1 MKIGV
6 FVCHCGTNIA
16 GTVDVE
22 RVAQVASNLPKV
34 KFSTTYKYMCSA
46 PGQALIKEA
55 IKEKG
60 LDRIVVCACS
70 PSLHEKTFRKCLE
83 DIGINPYL
91 AEIANIRE
99 HCSWVH
105 QDREKATQKAIEII
119 KLAVAKVS
127 RNRPLEKTYIP
138 IEKKVLVI
146 GGGISGIQS
155 AIDIAFAKFPAVI
168 VEREP
173 SIGGR
178 MARFDKTFPTL
189 DCAACILTPKMVTVS
204 QNEYVTIHTYSEV
217 EEVTGHVGDFTVKI
231 RKKARFVD
239 LKKCT
244 GCGSCYSKCPVK
256 VSSEFDMGLGTRK
269 AIYVPFP
276 QAVPNVP
283 VIDRE
288 HCLWFTPLET
298 KGKQQKDKMSLTGFT
313 QKKCGLCQKICPFE
327 AINYDSQDEI
337 IEEKF
342 GAIIVATGFTQ
353 FDHSVYGEYGYG
365 RYKDVIT
372 GLHFERMVNSSGPTG
387 GKIIRPS
394 DSKEAKDVVFI
405 QCVGSRDEQK
415 GVPYCSRLCCMYIAK
430 HALLLREHN
439 KDAQGYVFY
448 IDIRAA
454 GKNYEEFV
462 KKVQDEYGAVYLRG
476 RVSRIF
482 EKDGKLIVRGAD
494 TLSGAQIEIKA
505 DLVVLATGLVAQND
519 ASKLAQMLHIPYD
532 QNNLFTE
539 AHPKLAPVETITSGI
554 FLTGAC
560 QSPKDIPDTV
570 ATASAASVKALG
582 LLIQD
587 KLEREP
593 LIAKVNNEL
602 CSGCQACI
610 DACPFHAIEAKEIE
624 DRMLK
629 RKRIVAEVIEGV
641 CTGCGN
647 CTAVCR
653 MSAIDLEG
661 FTNMQI
667 MEEIEAL

>member
-16 GTVDVE
+16 STVDVE
-22 RVAQVASNLPKV
+22 EVAKSALNLAKV
-34 KFSTTYKYMCSA
+34 KFSTTYKYMCSS

-60 LDRIVVCACS
+60 LDRIVVCSCS
-70 PSLHEKTFRKCLE
+70 PSLHEKTFRECLKE
-83 DIGINPYL
+83 SGINPYL
-91 AEIANIRE
+91 LEIANIRE

-105 QDREKATQKAIEII
+105 RDKETATQKAIEIMR
-119 KLAVAKVS
+119 LAVTKVTH
-127 RNRPLEKTYIP
+127 NRPLEKTYMP
-138 IEKKVLVI
+138 IEKRVLVI

-155 AIDIAFAKFPAVI
+155 AIDISFAKFPVVI
-168 VEREP
+168 VEREA

-189 DCAACILTPKMVTVS
+189 DCAACILTPKMVTVA
-204 QNEYVTIHTYSEV
+204 QNKYVTLHTYSEV
-217 EEVTGHVGDFTVKI
+217 EEVTGHVGDFKVKI

-239 LKKCT
+239 TSKCT
-244 GCGSCYSKCPVK
+244 GCGACWNKCPVR
-256 VSSEFDMGLGTRK
+256 VPSEFDLGLCKRT
-269 AIYVPFP
+269 AIYTPFP
-276 QAVPNVP
+276 QAVPNIP

-288 HCLWFTPLET
+288 NCLYL
-298 KGKQQKDKMSLTGFT
+298 KS
-313 QKKCGLCQKICPFE
+313 KKCGLCQKVCPFG
-327 AINYDSQDEI
+327 AINYELQDEI

-365 RYKDVIT
+365 KYKDVIT
-372 GLHFERMVNSSGPTG
+372 GLHFERMANSSGPTG

-394 DSKEAKDVVFI
+394 DGKLAQDVVFI

-415 GVPYCSRLCCMYIAK
+415 GVSYCSRLCCMYTAK
-430 HALLLREHN
+430 HALLLKEHN
-439 KDAQGYVFY
+439 PDSQAYVFY

-462 KKVQDEYGAVYLRG
+462 KKVQNEYGAVYLRG

-482 EKDGKLIVRGAD
+482 EKGGKLIVRGAD

-505 DLVVLATGLVAQND
+505 DLVVLAVGLIAQND
-519 ASKLAQMLHIPYD
+519 AAKLAQMLHIPYD

-539 AHPKLAPVETITSGI
+539 AHPKLAPVETITSGV

-582 LLIQD
+582 LLVQD
-587 KLEREP
+587 QLEKEP
-593 LIAKVNNEL
+593 LVARVDKNL
-602 CSGCQACI
+602 CSGCQSCMKACS
-610 DACPFHAIEAKEIE
+610 FNAIEIKEVE

-629 RKRIVAEVIEGV
+629 RKRNVAEVIEGV
-641 CTGCGN
+641 CSGCGN

-661 FTNMQI
+661 FSNRQI

>member
-6 FVCHCGTNIA
+6 FICHCGTNIA
-16 GTVDVE
+16 ATVDVE
-22 RVAQVASNLPKV
+22 KAAHEAANLPKV
-34 KFSTTYKYMCSA
+34 FFATHYKYMCSD
-46 PGQALIKEA
+46 PGQNLVKEA
-55 IKEKG
+55 IAKHG
-60 LDRIVVCACS
+60 LDRVVIASCS
-70 PSLHEKTFRKCLE
+70 PSLHEKTFRICAE
-83 DIGINPYL
+83 SAGINAYL
-91 AEIANIRE
+91 VEMANIRE

-105 QDREKATQKAIEII
+105 ADREKATAKAIELVR
-119 KLAVAKVS
+119 LAVAKVS
-127 RNRPLEKTYIP
+127 CNRPLQKTYIP
-138 IEKKVLVI
+138 VEKRVLVI
-146 GGGISGIQS
+146 GGGISGIQAS
-155 AIDIAFAKFPAVI
+155 IDISFAKYPVVL

-189 DCAACILTPKMVTVS
+189 DCAACILTPKMVTVA
-204 QNEYVTIHTYSEV
+204 QNKYVTIHSYSEI
-217 EEVTGHVGDFTVKI
+217 EEVAGHVGDFTVKI
-231 RKKARFVD
+231 RKKSRSVD
-239 LKKCT
+239 LRKCT
-244 GCGSCYSKCPVK
+244 GCGACFAQCPVK
-256 VSSEFDMGLGTRK
+256 VSSEFDLGLGTRK

-283 VIDRE
+283 VIDRQN
-288 HCLWFTPLET
+288 CLYF
-298 KGKQQKDKMSLTGFT
+298 KS
-313 QKKCGLCQKICPFE
+313 KKCGLCKKVCLAG
-327 AINYDSQDEI
+327 AIDYEMQDEI

-353 FDHSVYGEYGYG
+353 FDHAVYGEYGYG
-365 RYKDVIT
+365 KFKGVIT
-372 GLHFERMVNSSGPTG
+372 GLHFERMANSSGPTG
-387 GKIIRPS
+387 GKIVRPS
-394 DSKEAKDVVFI
+394 DGKDAKDVVFI

-415 GVPYCSRLCCMYIAK
+415 GMAYCSRLCCMYTAK
-430 HALLLREHN
+430 HALLLKEHN
-439 KDAQGYVFY
+439 RDAQAYVFY

-482 EKDGKLIVRGAD
+482 EKGGKLIVRGAD
-494 TLSGAQIEIKA
+494 TLSGSQIEIKA
-505 DLVVLATGLVAQND
+505 DLVVLATGLVAQPE
-519 ASKLAQMLHIPYD
+519 AVKLAQILHIPYD
-532 QNNLFTE
+532 KNNLYTE

-582 LLIQD
+582 LMVQD

-593 LIAKVNNEL
+593 LIAKVDNDL

-610 DACPFHAIEAKEIE
+610 AACPFSAIEVKEIE
-624 DRMLK
+624 DRAQK
-629 RKRIVAEVIEGV
+629 RKRIVAEVIAGV

-661 FTNMQI
+661 FSNRQI
-667 MEEIEAL
+667 MEEIESLGV

>member
-1 MKIGV
+1 MRIGV
-6 FVCHCGTNIA
+6 FICHCGTNIA
-16 GTVDVE
+16 ATVDVE
-22 RVAQVASNLPKV
+22 KVAQEISKFPKV
-34 KFSTTYKYMCSA
+34 KFSTTNKYMCSN
-46 PGQALIKEA
+46 PGQNLVKEA
-55 IKEKG
+55 IKEHK
-60 LDRIVVCACS
+60 LDRIVIAACS
-70 PSLHEKTFRKCLE
+70 PSLHEKTFRKCVE
-83 DIGINPYL
+83 DAGINPYL
-91 AEIANIRE
+91 VEIANIRE

-105 QDREKATQKAIEII
+105 QDKEEATGKAIELTR
-119 KLAVAKVS
+119 LAVAKVS

-138 IEKKVLVI
+138 IEKKVLII
-146 GGGISGIQS
+146 GGGVAGIQS
-155 AIDIAFAKFPAVI
+155 AIDIAFANYQAVI

-178 MARFDKTFPTL
+178 MAQFDKTFPTL

-204 QNEYVTIHTYSEV
+204 QSEQVTIHTYSEV
-217 EEVTGHVGDFTVKI
+217 EEVSGYVGNFDVKI
-231 RKKARFVD
+231 RKKARYVD
-239 LKKCT
+239 LNKCT
-244 GCGSCYSKCPVK
+244 GCGICYEKCPVK
-256 VSSEFDMGLGTRK
+256 VPSEFDMGLGARG
-269 AIYVPFP
+269 AIHIPFP

-288 HCLWFTPLET
+288 NCLWFSAKGGSASGGT
-298 KGKQQKDKMSLTGFT
+298 KQ
-313 QKKCGLCQKICPFE
+313 KCGVCKKVCPFE
-327 AINYDSQDEI
+327 AIDYDMQDEI

-365 RYKDVIT
+365 KYKDMIT

-387 GKIIRPS
+387 GRIIRPS
-394 DSKEAKDVVFI
+394 DGKEARDVVFI

-415 GVPYCSRLCCMYIAK
+415 GVPYCSRLCCMYTAK
-430 HALLLREHN
+430 QALLLREHN
-439 KDAQGYVFY
+439 KDAQAYVFY
-448 IDIRAA
+448 IDIRAG

-482 EKDGKLIVRGAD
+482 EKSGKLIVRGAD

-505 DLVVLATGLVAQND
+505 DLVVLATGLIAQPD
-519 ASKLAQMLHIPYD
+519 APKLAQMLHIPYD

-539 AHPKLAPVETITSGI
+539 AHPKLAPVETITSGV

-560 QSPKDIPDTV
+560 QAPKDIPDTV

-582 LLIQD
+582 LMVQD
-587 KLEREP
+587 KLVGEP
-593 LIAKVNNEL
+593 LIAKVDESL
-602 CSGCQACI
+602 CSGCLACL
-610 DACPFHAIEAKEIE
+610 DACPFSAIEEEEIE
-624 DRMLK
+624 DRFLK
-629 RKRIVAEVIEGV
+629 RKRIIAHVLEGV

-661 FTNMQI
+661 FSNRQI
-667 MEEIEAL
+667 MEELEVV

>member
-1 MKIGV
+1 MRIGV

-16 GTVDVE
+16 ATVDVE
-22 RVAQVASNLPKV
+22 EVAKVAATLPKV
-34 KFSTTYKYMCSA
+34 KFSTTYKYMCSD
-46 PGQALIKEA
+46 PGQTLIRQTIKENR
-55 IKEKG
+55 
-60 LDRIVVCACS
+60 LDRVVIAACS
-70 PSLHEKTFRKCLE
+70 PSLHEKTFRKCAE
-83 DIGINPYL
+83 AAGINPYL
-91 AEIANIRE
+91 IEMANIRE

-105 QDREKATQKAIEII
+105 QDKKEATAKAIALV

-127 RNRPLEKTYIP
+127 RNRPLEKTFIP
-138 IEKKVLVI
+138 IEKRVLVI
-146 GGGISGIQS
+146 GGGISGIQA
-155 AIDIAFAKFPAVI
+155 AIDIAFAKYPVVI

-173 SIGGR
+173 SLGGR

-204 QNEYVTIHTYSEV
+204 QSEFVTIHTYSEI
-217 EEVTGHVGDFTVKI
+217 EGVTGHVGNFNVKI
-231 RKKARFVD
+231 RKKARSVD
-239 LKKCT
+239 MHKCT
-244 GCGSCYSKCPVK
+244 GCGLCWGKCPVK
-256 VSSEFDMGLGTRK
+256 APSEFDLGLGERT

-288 HCLWFTPLET
+288 NCLWFT
-298 KGKQQKDKMSLTGFT
+298 KQR
-313 QKKCGLCQKICPFE
+313 CGLCQKVCPFG
-327 AINYDSQDEI
+327 AINYEMQDEI

-387 GKIIRPS
+387 GRIIRPS
-394 DSKEAKDVVFI
+394 DGKEAKDVVFI

-415 GVPYCSRLCCMYIAK
+415 GLPYCSRLCCMYTAK
-430 HALLLREHN
+430 HALLLKEHN
-439 KDAQGYVFY
+439 KDAQAYVFY

-482 EKDGKLIVRGAD
+482 EKGGKLIVRGAD

-505 DLVVLATGLVAQND
+505 DLVVLATGLIAQPD
-519 ASKLAQMLHIPYD
+519 AAKLAQMLHIPYD

-560 QSPKDIPDTV
+560 QFPKDIPDTV

-582 LLIQD
+582 LLVQD

-593 LIAKVNNEL
+593 LVAKVNETL
-602 CSGCQACI
+602 CSGCRACI
-610 DACPFHAIEAKEIE
+610 EACAFMAIEEREIE
-624 DRMLK
+624 DRILK
-629 RKRIVAEVIEGV
+629 RKRIVARVIEEV

-661 FTNMQI
+661 FSNRQI
-667 MEEIEAL
+667 MEEINVL

>member
-1 MKIGV
+1 MRIGV
-6 FVCHCGTNIA
+6 FVCHCGTNISA
-16 GTVDVE
+16 TVDVE
-22 RVAQVASNLPKV
+22 KVAQELSRLPKV
-34 KFSTTYKYMCSA
+34 KFSATYKYMCSD
-46 PGQALIKEA
+46 PGQNLVRQSIKDH
-55 IKEKG
+55 K
-60 LDRIVVCACS
+60 LDRIVIASCS
-70 PSLHEKTFRKCLE
+70 PRLHEKTFKKCVE
-83 DIGINPYL
+83 DAGINPYL
-91 AEIANIRE
+91 VEMANIRE

-105 QDREKATQKAIEII
+105 QNKEEATQKALEITR
-119 KLAVAKVS
+119 LSVAKVS
-127 RNRPLEKTYIP
+127 RDKPLQKTYVP

-155 AIDIAFAKFPAVI
+155 AIDISFARYPVTI
-168 VEREP
+168 VEKE
-173 SIGGR
+173 STIGGR

-204 QNEYVTIHTYSEV
+204 QNEYVTIHTCSEV
-217 EEVTGHVGDFTVKI
+217 EEVSGHIGNFKVKI
-231 RKKARFVD
+231 RKKARSVD
-239 LKKCT
+239 LHKCT
-244 GCGSCYSKCPVK
+244 GCGACWNKCPVK
-256 VSSEFDMGLGTRK
+256 VPSEFDMEMGNRK

-288 HCLWFTPLET
+288 HCLWFT
-298 KGKQQKDKMSLTGFT
+298 
-313 QKKCGLCQKICPFE
+313 QKKCGLCKKICPFG
-327 AINYDSQDEI
+327 AIDYDMQDEV

-365 RYKDVIT
+365 KFKDVIT
-372 GLHFERMVNSSGPTG
+372 GLHFERMANSSGPTG
-387 GKIIRPS
+387 GKIVRLS
-394 DSKEAKDVVFI
+394 DGKEAQDVVFI

-415 GVPYCSRLCCMYIAK
+415 GVPYCSRLCCMYTAK
-430 HALLLREHN
+430 HALLLKEHN
-439 KDAQGYVFY
+439 KESQAYIFY

-462 KKVQDEYGAVYLRG
+462 KKVQTDYGAVYLRG
-476 RVSRIF
+476 RVARIF
-482 EKDGKLIVRGAD
+482 EKGGKLIVRGAD
-494 TLSGAQIEIKA
+494 TLSGGQVEIKA
-505 DLVVLATGLVAQND
+505 DLVVLATGLIAQTD
-519 ASKLAQMLHIPYD
+519 AVKLAQMLHIPYD

-582 LLIQD
+582 LMVQD

-593 LIAKVNNEL
+593 LVAKVNPDE
-602 CSGCQACI
+602 CSGCRACI
-610 DACPFHAIEAKEIE
+610 QACPFSAIEENEIE
-624 DRMLK
+624 DRKIK
-629 RKRIVAEVIEGV
+629 RKRVVAKVLEGV

-661 FTNMQI
+661 FTNIQI

>member
-1 MKIGV
+1 MRIGV
-6 FVCHCGTNIA
+6 FVCHCGTNISA
-16 GTVDVE
+16 TVDVE
-22 RVAQVASNLPKV
+22 KVAAIASCLPMV
-34 KFSTTYKYMCSA
+34 KFATTYKYMCSF
-46 PGQALIKEA
+46 PGQEIIKA
-55 IKEKG
+55 SIKEKS

-70 PSLHEKTFRKCLE
+70 PNMHEKTFRKCLE

-91 AEIANIRE
+91 IEMANIRE

-105 QDREKATQKAIEII
+105 KDKEEATEKAIGIV

-127 RNRPLEKTYIP
+127 RDKPLEKTYVP
-138 IEKKVLVI
+138 IEKKVLII
-146 GGGISGIQS
+146 GGGIAGIQS
-155 AIDIAFAKFPAVI
+155 AIDIAFAKFPVVI

-173 SIGGR
+173 SIGGM

-189 DCAACILTPKMVTVS
+189 DCAACILTPKMVEAS
-204 QNEYVTIHTYSEV
+204 QNKYITINTCSEIENV
-217 EEVTGHVGDFTVKI
+217 SGHVGNFTVRI

-244 GCGSCYSKCPVK
+244 GCGACWNKCPVK
-256 VSSEFDMGLGTRK
+256 VPSEFDLGLCQRT
-269 AIYVPFP
+269 AIYTPFP

-288 HCLWFTPLET
+288 NCLYF
-298 KGKQQKDKMSLTGFT
+298 KS
-313 QKKCGLCQKICPFE
+313 KKCGLCQKVCPFG
-327 AINYDSQDEI
+327 AVNYEMQDEI

-353 FDHSVYGEYGYG
+353 FDHSVYGEYGHG
-365 RYKDVIT
+365 KYKDVIT
-372 GLHFERMVNSSGPTG
+372 GLHFERMANSSGPTG

-394 DSKEAKDVVFI
+394 DGKVAQDVVFI

-415 GVPYCSRLCCMYIAK
+415 GVSYCSRVCCMHTAK
-430 HALLLREHN
+430 HALLLKEHN
-439 KDAQGYVFY
+439 KDAQAYVFY

-462 KKVQDEYGAVYLRG
+462 KRVQDEYGAAYLRG
-476 RVSRIF
+476 RVSRVF
-482 EKDGKLIVRGAD
+482 EKGGKLIVRGAD
-494 TLSGAQIEIKA
+494 TLSGAQIEINA
-505 DLVVLATGLVAQND
+505 DLVVLAAGLIARPD
-519 ASKLAQMLHIPYD
+519 AAKLAQMLHIPYD
-532 QNNLFTE
+532 KNNMFTE
-539 AHPKLAPVETITSGI
+539 AHPKLAPVETITRGI

-570 ATASAASVKALG
+570 ATASAASAKALG

-593 LIAKVNNEL
+593 LIARVDKNL
-602 CSGCQACI
+602 CSGCKACFEV
-610 DACPFHAIEAKEIE
+610 CQFNAIEMKEIE
-624 DRMLK
+624 DKAFK
-629 RKRIVAEVIEGV
+629 RKRVVAEVIGGV

-647 CTAVCR
+647 CTAACR

-661 FTNMQI
+661 FSNRQI
-667 MEEIEAL
+667 MEEIEVL

>member
-1 MKIGV
+1 IS
-6 FVCHCGTNIA
+6 A
-16 GTVDVE
+16 TVDVE
-22 RVAQVASNLPKV
+22 KVVQEISRYPKV
-34 KFSTTYKYMCSA
+34 AYAAEYKYMCSD
-46 PGQALIKEA
+46 PGQNLIKQAVNEH
-55 IKEKG
+55 K
-60 LDRIVVCACS
+60 LDRIVVASCS
-70 PSLHEKTFRKCLE
+70 PSLHEKTFRKCAE
-83 DIGINPYL
+83 DSGVNPYL
-91 AEIANIRE
+91 LEMANIRE

-105 QDREKATQKAIEII
+105 RSREEATKKAIGLAR
-119 KLAVAKVS
+119 LAVAKVS
-127 RNRPLEKTYIP
+127 RNRPLEKTYVP
-138 IEKKVLVI
+138 IEKKVLII
-146 GGGISGIQS
+146 GGGISGIQA
-155 AIDIAFAKFPAVI
+155 AIDIAFARYPVVI

-173 SIGGR
+173 TIGGR
-178 MARFDKTFPTL
+178 MACFDKTFPTL
-189 DCAACILTPKMVTVS
+189 DCAACILTPKMVTVAQS
-204 QNEYVTIHTYSEV
+204 KYVTLHTCSEI
-217 EEVTGHVGDFTVKI
+217 EEVSGHVGNFTVKI
-231 RKKARFVD
+231 RKKARSVD
-239 LKKCT
+239 LNKCT
-244 GCGSCYSKCPVK
+244 GCGACFDKCPVK
-256 VSSEFDMGLGTRK
+256 VPSEFDSGLGLRK
-269 AIYVPFP
+269 AIYVPFA

-283 VIDRE
+283 VIDRQN
-288 HCLWFTPLET
+288 CLYF
-298 KGKQQKDKMSLTGFT
+298 KS
-313 QKKCGLCQKICPFE
+313 KKCGLCLKACLAG
-327 AINYDSQDEI
+327 AIDYQMQDEI

-365 RYKDVIT
+365 KFKDVIT

-387 GKIIRPS
+387 GKVIRPS
-394 DSKEAKDVVFI
+394 DGKEARDVVFI

-415 GVPYCSRLCCMYIAK
+415 GVSYCSRLCCMYTAK

-439 KDAQGYVFY
+439 PDAQAYVFY

-462 KKVQDEYGAVYLRG
+462 KKVQDEYSAVYLRG

-482 EKDGKLIVRGAD
+482 EKGGKVIVRGAD

-505 DLVVLATGLVAQND
+505 DLVVLATGLVAQPD
-519 ASKLAQMLHIPYD
+519 AARLAQMLHIPYD
-532 QNNLFTE
+532 KNNLFTE
-539 AHPKLAPVETITSGI
+539 AHPKLAPVETITSGV

-582 LLIQD
+582 LMVQD

-593 LIAKVNNEL
+593 LIAKVDRAL

-610 DACPFHAIEAKEIE
+610 AACPFNAIEKKEIE
-624 DRMLK
+624 EKALK
-629 RKRIVAEVIEGV
+629 RNRVVAEVIPGV

-661 FTNMQI
+661 FSNRQI

>member
-16 GTVDVE
+16 QTVDVE
-22 RVAQVASNLPKV
+22 RVAKAAALLPKV
-34 KFSTTYKYMCSA
+34 TFATTYKFMCSS
-46 PGQALIKEA
+46 PGQLLIQDA

-60 LDRIVVCACS
+60 LDRVVVCACS

-83 DIGINPYL
+83 DAGVNPYL
-91 AEIANIRE
+91 VEIANIRE

-105 QDREKATQKAIEII
+105 KDVEQATAKAIE
-119 KLAVAKVS
+119 LVRFAVAKVA
-127 RNRPLEKTYIP
+127 RNKPLEKTYVP
-138 IEKKVLVI
+138 IEKKVLII
-146 GGGISGIQS
+146 GGGISGIQA
-155 AIDIAFAKFPAVI
+155 AIDIAFAKFPVVI
-168 VEREP
+168 VEKEP
-173 SIGGR
+173 SIGGK
-178 MARFDKTFPTL
+178 MALFDKTFPTL
-189 DCAACILTPKMVTVS
+189 DCAACILTPKMVTVAQS
-204 QNEYVTIHTYSEV
+204 KYVTIHTSSEV
-217 EEVTGHVGDFTVKI
+217 ESVTGHVGDFQVRI
-231 RKKARFVD
+231 RKKARSVN

-244 GCGSCYSKCPVK
+244 GCGACYLKCPVK
-256 VSSEFDMGLGTRK
+256 VPSEFDMKLGTRK
-269 AIYVPFP
+269 AIYVPFA

-288 HCLWFTPLET
+288 HCLWF
-298 KGKQQKDKMSLTGFT
+298 SA
-313 QKKCGLCQKICPFE
+313 KKCGVCQKVCPFG
-327 AINYDSQDEI
+327 AIDYEMQDEI

-365 RYKDVIT
+365 KFKDVIT
-372 GLHFERMVNSSGPTG
+372 GLHFERMLNSSGPTG
-387 GKIIRPS
+387 GKVVRPS
-394 DSKEAKDVVFI
+394 DGKEAHDVVFI
-405 QCVGSRDEQK
+405 SCVGSRDEQK
-415 GVPYCSRLCCMYIAK
+415 GMPYCSRLCCMYTAK
-430 HALLLREHN
+430 QALLLKEHDKN
-439 KDAQGYVFY
+439 SQAYVFY

-462 KKVQDEYGAVYLRG
+462 RKVQDEYGAVYLRG

-482 EKDGKLIVRGAD
+482 EKGGKLIVRGAD

-505 DLVVLATGLVAQND
+505 DLVVLATGLIAQQD
-519 ASKLAQMLHIPYD
+519 AAKLAQMLHIPYD
-532 QNNLFTE
+532 KHNLYTE

-560 QSPKDIPDTV
+560 QSPKDIPDAV

-582 LLIQD
+582 LMVQD

-593 LIAKVNNEL
+593 LVAKVVRDL
-602 CSGCQACI
+602 CSGCRACVV
-610 DACPFHAIEAKEIE
+610 ACPFSAIEMKEIE
-624 DRMLK
+624 DRATK
-629 RKRIVAEVIEGV
+629 RKRMVAEVIQGV

-661 FTNMQI
+661 FTNLQI
-667 MEEIEAL
+667 IEEINAL

>member
-1 MKIGV
+1 M
-6 FVCHCGTNIA
+6 CHCGTNIA

-22 RVAQVASNLPKV
+22 RVAQVTSTFAKV
-34 KFSTTYKYMCSA
+34 KYSASYKYMCSD
-46 PGQALIKEA
+46 PGQNLVKNA
-55 IKEKG
+55 IKKHK
-60 LDRIVVCACS
+60 LDRIVIASCS
-70 PSLHEKTFRKCLE
+70 PSLHEKTFRKCVE
-83 DIGINPYL
+83 TAGINPYL
-91 AEIANIRE
+91 MEMANIRE

-105 QDREKATQKAIEII
+105 KDREKATQKAIELVR
-119 KLAVAKVS
+119 LASAKVL

-138 IEKKVLVI
+138 IEKRVLII

-155 AIDIAFAKFPAVI
+155 AIDIAFANYPAVI

-204 QNEYVTIHTYSEV
+204 QSENVTLHTYSEI
-217 EEVTGHVGDFTVKI
+217 EEVSGFVGNFTVKI
-231 RKKARFVD
+231 RKKARSVD
-239 LKKCT
+239 AGKCN
-244 GCGSCYSKCPVK
+244 GCGTCYNKCPVK
-256 VSSEFDMGLGTRK
+256 VSSEFDMGLGKRK

-288 HCLWFTPLET
+288 NCLYFKT
-298 KGKQQKDKMSLTGFT
+298 
-313 QKKCGLCQKICPFE
+313 KKCGICKKVCTVG
-327 AINYDSQDEI
+327 AIDYDMKDEV

-342 GAIIVATGFTQ
+342 GAIIVATGFNQ

-365 RYKDVIT
+365 KYKDMIT

-394 DSKEAKDVVFI
+394 DGKEVRDVVFI

-415 GVPYCSRLCCMYIAK
+415 GLPYCSRLCCMYTAK

-439 KDAQGYVFY
+439 KDSQAYVFY

-462 KKVQDEYGAVYLRG
+462 KKVQDEYGAIYLRG

-494 TLSGAQIEIKA
+494 TLSGAQVEIKA
-505 DLVVLATGLVAQND
+505 DLVVLATGLVAQKD
-519 ASKLAQMLHIPYD
+519 APSLAQMLHIPYD

-582 LLIQD
+582 LMVQD
-587 KLEREP
+587 KLAREP
-593 LIAKVNNEL
+593 LIAKVNQDL
-602 CSGCQACI
+602 CSGCLACLK
-610 DACPFHAIEAKEIE
+610 ACPFNAIEEDEIE
-624 DRMLK
+624 DHKFR
-629 RKRIVAEVIEGV
+629 RKRTVAKAREAV

-647 CTAVCR
+647 CAAVCR
-653 MSAIDLEG
+653 MAAIDLEG
-661 FTNMQI
+661 FSNAQI
-667 MEEIEAL
+667 MEEVEAL

>member
-6 FVCHCGTNIA
+6 FICHCGTNISA
-16 GTVDVE
+16 TVDVE
-22 RVAQVASNLPKV
+22 KVAQVTSKLAKV
-34 KFSTTYKYMCSA
+34 HFSTTYLYMCSN
-46 PGQALIKEA
+46 PGQELIKKA

-60 LDRIVVCACS
+60 LDRIVVCSCS
-70 PSLHEKTFRKCLE
+70 PSLHEKTFRKCAE
-83 DIGINPYL
+83 EAGINPYL
-91 AEIANIRE
+91 VEIANIRE

-105 QDREKATQKAIEII
+105 RDKKEATLKAIDIVR
-119 KLAVAKVS
+119 LAVAKVS
-127 RNRPLEKTYIP
+127 RDKPLVKTYVP
-138 IEKKVLVI
+138 IEKRVLII

-155 AIDIAFAKFPAVI
+155 AIDIAFAKYPVTI
-168 VEREP
+168 VERES

-204 QNEYVTIHTYSEV
+204 QSQYVTIYTCSEI
-217 EEVTGHVGDFTVKI
+217 EEVSGHVGDFKVKI
-231 RKKARFVD
+231 RKRARSVD
-239 LKKCT
+239 INKCT
-244 GCGSCYSKCPVK
+244 GCGACYAKCPVK
-256 VSSEFDMGLGTRK
+256 VSAKFDMNLGLRK

-283 VIDRE
+283 VIDRQN
-288 HCLWFTPLET
+288 CLWFSAKNASGGT
-298 KGKQQKDKMSLTGFT
+298 KKA
-313 QKKCGLCQKICPFE
+313 CGLCKKICNFG
-327 AINYDSQDEI
+327 AIDYDMQDEI

-365 RYKDVIT
+365 KYKDVVT
-372 GLHFERMVNSSGPTG
+372 GLHFERMASSSGPTG

-394 DSKEAKDVVFI
+394 DGKEARDVVFI

-415 GVPYCSRLCCMYIAK
+415 GVPYCSRICCMYTAK
-430 HALLLREHN
+430 HALLLKEHN
-439 KDAQGYVFY
+439 KDAQAYVFY

-462 KKVQDEYGAVYLRG
+462 KKVQDEYGAIYLRG

-482 EKDGKLIVRGAD
+482 EKGGKIIVRGAD

-505 DLVVLATGLVAQND
+505 DLVVLATGLIARPETV
-519 ASKLAQMLHIPYD
+519 KLAQMLHIPYD
-532 QNNLFTE
+532 QNRLFTE
-539 AHPKLAPVETITSGI
+539 AHPKLAPVETVTSGI

-560 QSPKDIPDTV
+560 QSPKDIPDSV

-582 LLIQD
+582 LLLQD
-587 KLEREP
+587 KLEKEP
-593 LIAKVNNEL
+593 LIAKVDRNL
-602 CSGCQACI
+602 CSGCRACVV
-610 DACPFHAIEAKEIE
+610 ACPFNAIDMKEIE
-624 DRMLK
+624 DRALK
-629 RKRIVAEVIEGV
+629 CKRDVAEVVEGV

-647 CTAVCR
+647 CTVVCR
-653 MSAIDLEG
+653 MSAIDIEG
-661 FTNMQI
+661 FSNRQI

>member
-1 MKIGV
+1 MMKIGV
-6 FVCHCGTNIA
+6 FVCHCGTNISA
-16 GTVDVE
+16 TVDVE
-22 RVAQVASNLPKV
+22 KVAQEAAGFPKV
-34 KFSTTYKYMCSA
+34 FYATHYKYMCSDS
-46 PGQALIKEA
+46 GQNLVKEA
-55 IKEKG
+55 ITKHG
-60 LDRIVVCACS
+60 LDRIVIASCS
-70 PSLHEKTFRKCLE
+70 PSLHEKTFRKCVE
-83 DIGINPYL
+83 DAGVNPYL
-91 AEIANIRE
+91 VEMANIRE

-105 QDREKATQKAIEII
+105 HDREKATAKAIELVR
-119 KLAVAKVS
+119 LAVAKVS
-127 RNRPLEKTYIP
+127 RDRPLVKTYVP
-138 IEKKVLVI
+138 IEKKVLII
-146 GGGISGIQS
+146 GGGISGIQA
-155 AIDIAFAKFPAVI
+155 AIDISFARYPVVM

-173 SIGGR
+173 TIGGR

-189 DCAACILTPKMVTVS
+189 DCAACILTPKMVTVAQS
-204 QNEYVTIHTYSEV
+204 KYVTIHTYSQV
-217 EEVTGHVGDFTVKI
+217 EEVSGHVGDFTVKI
-231 RKKARFVD
+231 RKKARSVD
-239 LKKCT
+239 LRKCT
-244 GCGSCYSKCPVK
+244 GCGACFAKCPVNLP
-256 VSSEFDMGLGTRK
+256 SEFDLGLGTRK

-283 VIDRE
+283 VIDRQN
-288 HCLWFTPLET
+288 CLYFAAKGGTPTHPIGL
-298 KGKQQKDKMSLTGFT
+298 GVMA
-313 QKKCGLCQKICPFE
+313 KKCGLCKKACLAE
-327 AINYDSQDEI
+327 AIDYEMQDEI

-365 RYKDVIT
+365 KYKDVIT
-372 GLHFERMVNSSGPTG
+372 GLHFERMANSSGPTG
-387 GKIIRPS
+387 GKIVRPS
-394 DSKEAKDVVFI
+394 DGKEACDVVFI

-415 GVPYCSRLCCMYIAK
+415 GMSYCSRLCCMYTAK

-439 KDAQGYVFY
+439 PDAQAYVFY

-482 EKDGKLIVRGAD
+482 EKGGKLIVRGAD
-494 TLSGAQIEIKA
+494 TLSGSQIEIKA
-505 DLVVLATGLVAQND
+505 DLVVLATGLVAQEG
-519 ASKLAQMLHIPYD
+519 AEKLAQMLHIPYD
-532 QNNLFTE
+532 KNNLYTE

-582 LLIQD
+582 LLVQD

-593 LIAKVNNEL
+593 LIAKVDNNL
-602 CSGCQACI
+602 CSGCQACVA
-610 DACPFHAIEAKEIE
+610 ACPFSAIEAKEIE
-624 DRMLK
+624 DRAQK
-629 RKRIVAEVIEGV
+629 RKRIVAEVIESV

-661 FTNMQI
+661 FSNWQI

>member
-16 GTVDVE
+16 ATVDVE
-22 RVAQVASNLPKV
+22 KVAHEAGNFPKV
-34 KFSTTYKYMCSA
+34 FHAADYKYMCSD
-46 PGQALIKEA
+46 PGQNLIKEA
-55 IKEKG
+55 IAKHS
-60 LDRIVVCACS
+60 LDRIVVASCS
-70 PSLHEKTFRKCLE
+70 PSLHEKTFRICAE
-83 DIGINPYL
+83 AAGINPYL
-91 AEIANIRE
+91 VEMANIRE

-105 QDREKATQKAIEII
+105 HDREKATAKAIELVR
-119 KLAVAKVS
+119 LAVAKVS
-127 RNRPLEKTYIP
+127 CNRPLQKTYIS
-138 IEKKVLVI
+138 IEKKVLII
-146 GGGISGIQS
+146 GGGIAGIQA
-155 AIDIAFAKFPAVI
+155 AIDISFARYPVVI
-168 VEREP
+168 VEKE
-173 SIGGR
+173 STIGGR

-189 DCAACILTPKMVTVS
+189 DCAACILTPKMVTVAQS
-204 QNEYVTIHTYSEV
+204 KYVTIHTYSEI
-217 EEVTGHVGDFTVKI
+217 EAVTGHVGDFTVKI
-231 RKKARFVD
+231 RKKSRSVD
-239 LKKCT
+239 LCKCT
-244 GCGSCYSKCPVK
+244 GCGACFAKCPVK
-256 VSSEFDMGLGTRK
+256 VSSEFDLGLGMRK

-283 VIDRE
+283 VIDRQN
-288 HCLWFTPLET
+288 CLYFKT
-298 KGKQQKDKMSLTGFT
+298 
-313 QKKCGLCQKICPFE
+313 KKCGLCKKACLAE
-327 AINYDSQDEI
+327 AIDYEMQDEI

-365 RYKDVIT
+365 KYKDVIT
-372 GLHFERMVNSSGPTG
+372 GLHFERMANSSGPTG
-387 GKIIRPS
+387 GKIVRPS
-394 DSKEAKDVVFI
+394 DGNEAKDVVFI

-415 GVPYCSRLCCMYIAK
+415 GLAYCSRLCCMYTAK
-430 HALLLREHN
+430 HALLLKEHN
-439 KDAQGYVFY
+439 RDAQAYVFY

-482 EKDGKLIVRGAD
+482 EKAGKLIVRGAD
-494 TLSGAQIEIKA
+494 TLSGSQIEIKA
-505 DLVVLATGLVAQND
+505 DLVVLATGLISQPD
-519 ASKLAQMLHIPYD
+519 AIKVAQMLHIPYD
-532 QNNLFTE
+532 KNNLFTE
-539 AHPKLAPVETITSGI
+539 AHSKLAPVETITSGI

-582 LLIQD
+582 LMVQD
-587 KLEREP
+587 RLEREP
-593 LIAKVNNEL
+593 LIAKVYNSF

-610 DACPFHAIEAKEIE
+610 KACPFNAIEAKEIE
-624 DRMLK
+624 DKQLK

-661 FTNMQI
+661 FSNRQI

>member
-22 RVAQVASNLPKV
+22 AVAKAAAALPKV
-34 KFSTTYKYMCSA
+34 AFATTYKYMCSA
-46 PGQALIKEA
+46 PGQLLINET
-55 IKEKG
+55 IKQKG
-60 LDRIVVCACS
+60 LDRVVVCACS

-83 DIGINPYL
+83 LAGINPYL
-91 AEIANIRE
+91 LEIANIRE

-105 QDREKATQKAIEII
+105 RDKQAGTKKAIGIV

-127 RNRPLEKTYIP
+127 RNKPLEKTYVP
-138 IEKKVLVI
+138 IEKRVLII

-155 AIDIAFAKFPAVI
+155 AIDISFAKYPAVI

-189 DCAACILTPKMVTVS
+189 DCAACILTPKMVTVA
-204 QNEYVTIHTYSEV
+204 QNKYVTIHTYSEI
-217 EEVTGHVGDFTVKI
+217 EEVFGHVGDFKVKI
-231 RKKARFVD
+231 RKKARSVD
-239 LKKCT
+239 ITKCT
-244 GCGSCYSKCPVK
+244 GCGACFAKCPVK
-256 VSSEFDMGLGTRK
+256 VPSEFDMNLGMRK

-283 VIDRE
+283 VIDRK
-288 HCLWFTPLET
+288 HCLWF
-298 KGKQQKDKMSLTGFT
+298 S
-313 QKKCGLCQKICPFE
+313 QKKCGLCKKTCQIG
-327 AINYDSQDEI
+327 AIDYEMEDEI

-342 GAIIVATGFTQ
+342 GAIIVATGFDQ

-365 RYKDVIT
+365 KFKDVIT

-387 GKIIRPS
+387 GKVVRPS
-394 DSKEAKDVVFI
+394 DGKEARDVVFI

-415 GVPYCSRLCCMYIAK
+415 GLPYCSRLCCMYTAK
-430 HALLLREHN
+430 HALLLKEHN
-439 KDAQGYVFY
+439 KDAQAYVFY

-462 KKVQDEYGAVYLRG
+462 KRAQDEFGAVYLRG

-482 EKDGKLIVRGAD
+482 EKAGKLIVRGAD

-505 DLVVLATGLVAQND
+505 DLVVLATGLVAQRD
-519 ASKLAQMLHIPYD
+519 AAKLAQMLHIPYD
-532 QNNLFTE
+532 KNNLFTE

-582 LLIQD
+582 LLLQGE
-587 KLEREP
+587 LEREP
-593 LIAKVNNEL
+593 LIAKVDKNL
-602 CSGCQACI
+602 CSGCENCKKACS
-610 DACPFHAIEAKEIE
+610 FNAIEMKEIE
-624 DRMLK
+624 DRQQK
-629 RKRIVAEVIEGV
+629 RKRMVAEVLEGV
-641 CTGCGN
+641 CSGCGN

-661 FTNMQI
+661 FSNRQI

>member
-22 RVAQVASNLPKV
+22 RVAQAALSFPKV
-34 KFSTTYKYMCSA
+34 KHSTSYKYMCSD
-46 PGQALIKEA
+46 PGQNLVKDA
-55 IKEKG
+55 IKKHK
-60 LDRIVVCACS
+60 LDRVVIASCS
-70 PSLHEKTFRKCLE
+70 PSLHEKTFRKCVEAAGL
-83 DIGINPYL
+83 NPYL
-91 AEIANIRE
+91 MEMANIRE

-105 QDREKATQKAIEII
+105 KDREKATGKAIELVR
-119 KLAVAKVS
+119 LASAKVL
-127 RNRPLEKTYIP
+127 RNRALEKTYIT
-138 IEKKVLVI
+138 IEKKVLII

-155 AIDIAFAKFPAVI
+155 AIDVAFANYPVVI

-204 QNEYVTIHTYSEV
+204 QSENVSLYTYSEI
-217 EEVTGHVGDFTVKI
+217 EEVSGFVGNFTVKI
-231 RKKARFVD
+231 RKKARSVD
-239 LKKCT
+239 ANKCT
-244 GCGSCYSKCPVK
+244 GCGACYNKCPVK
-256 VSSEFDMGLGTRK
+256 VPSEFDMGLGKRK

-283 VIDRE
+283 VIDRKN
-288 HCLWFTPLET
+288 CLYFKT
-298 KGKQQKDKMSLTGFT
+298 
-313 QKKCGLCQKICPFE
+313 KKCGICKKVCSPG
-327 AINYDSQDEI
+327 AIDYDMKDEV

-342 GAIIVATGFTQ
+342 GAIIVATGFEQ

-365 RYKDVIT
+365 KYKDVIT

-387 GKIIRPS
+387 GKVVRPS
-394 DSKEAKDVVFI
+394 DGKEPRDVVFI

-415 GVPYCSRLCCMYIAK
+415 GLSYCSRLCCMYTAK

-439 KDAQGYVFY
+439 KDSQAYVFY

-462 KKVQDEYGAVYLRG
+462 KKVQDEYGAIYLRG

-494 TLSGAQIEIKA
+494 TLSGAQVEIKA
-505 DLVVLATGLVAQND
+505 DLVVMATGLIAQKD
-519 ASKLAQMLHIPYD
+519 APNLAQMLHIPYD

-582 LLIQD
+582 LMVQD
-587 KLEREP
+587 RLAREP
-593 LIAKVNNEL
+593 LIAKVNKEL
-602 CSGCQACI
+602 CSGCLACLK
-610 DACPFHAIEAKEIE
+610 ACSFNAIEEDEIE
-624 DRMLK
+624 DRKLRKK
-629 RKRIVAEVIEGV
+629 RTVAKVREAV

-653 MSAIDLEG
+653 MAAIDLEG
-661 FTNMQI
+661 FSNSQI
-667 MEEIEAL
+667 MEEVEVL

>member
-16 GTVDVE
+16 QTVDVE
-22 RVAQVASNLPKV
+22 RVAEAAAALPKV
-34 KFSTTYKYMCSA
+34 HFSTTYKYMCSS
-46 PGQALIKEA
+46 PGQAAIRDA

-60 LDRIVVCACS
+60 LDRVVVCACS

-83 DIGINPYL
+83 DAGINPYL
-91 AEIANIRE
+91 VEIANIRE

-105 QDREKATQKAIEII
+105 KEREKATAKAIELMR
-119 KLAVAKVS
+119 LAVAKVS
-127 RNRPLEKTYIP
+127 RDRPLQKTYVP
-138 IEKKVLVI
+138 IEKKVLII

-155 AIDIAFAKFPAVI
+155 AIDIAFARYPAVI
-168 VEREP
+168 VEKEP

-189 DCAACILTPKMVTVS
+189 DCAACILTPKMVTVA
-204 QNEYVTIHTYSEV
+204 QNKYVTIHTHSEV
-217 EEVTGHVGDFTVKI
+217 ESVTGHVGEFTVRI
-231 RKKARFVD
+231 RKKTRSVD

-244 GCGSCYSKCPVK
+244 GCGACYAKCPVK
-256 VSSEFDMGLGTRK
+256 VPSEFDMRLGTRK

-288 HCLWFTPLET
+288 HCLWF
-298 KGKQQKDKMSLTGFT
+298 S
-313 QKKCGLCQKICPFE
+313 QKKCGLCKKVCPFD
-327 AINYDSQDEI
+327 AIDYDMQDEV

-353 FDHSVYGEYGYG
+353 FDYSVYGEYGYG
-365 RYKDVIT
+365 RYKDVVT

-394 DSKEAKDVVFI
+394 DGKEAHDVVFI

-415 GVPYCSRLCCMYIAK
+415 GMPYCSRLCCMYTAK
-430 HALLLREHN
+430 HALLLKEHN
-439 KDAQGYVFY
+439 KDAQAYVFY

-462 KKVQDEYGAVYLRG
+462 KKVQEEYGAVYLRG

-482 EKDGKLIVRGAD
+482 KKGDKLIVRGAD
-494 TLSGAQIEIKA
+494 TLSGTQIEIKA
-505 DLVVLATGLVAQND
+505 DLVVLATGLVAQSD
-519 ASKLAQMLHIPYD
+519 AVKLAQMLHIPYD
-532 QNNLFTE
+532 KNNLYTE
-539 AHPKLAPVETITSGI
+539 AHPKLAPVETITSGV

-582 LLIQD
+582 LLVQD

-593 LIAKVNNEL
+593 LIARVDNDL
-602 CSGCQACI
+602 CSGCKACI
-610 DACPFHAIEAKEIE
+610 TACPFQAIEAKEIE
-624 DRMLK
+624 DRVHK
-629 RKRIVAEVIEGV
+629 RKRVVAKVIEGV

-647 CTAVCR
+647 CTAACR

-661 FTNMQI
+661 FTNRQI
-667 MEEIEAL
+667 MEELNALKER

>member
-1 MKIGV
+1 MRIGI

-22 RVAQVASNLPKV
+22 RVAQAASGFPKV
-34 KFSTTYKYMCSA
+34 KHSSSYKYMCSD
-46 PGQALIKEA
+46 PGQNLVKDA
-55 IKEKG
+55 IKKHR
-60 LDRIVVCACS
+60 LDRIVIASCS
-70 PSLHEKTFRKCLE
+70 PSLHEKTFRKCVENTGL
-83 DIGINPYL
+83 NPYL
-91 AEIANIRE
+91 VEMANIRE

-105 QDREKATQKAIEII
+105 KNREKATQKAIELVR
-119 KLAVAKVS
+119 LATSKVS
-127 RNRPLEKTYIP
+127 RNRPLEKTYTS

-155 AIDIAFAKFPAVI
+155 AIDVSFANYPVVI

-204 QNEYVTIHTYSEV
+204 QSENVTMHTYSEIV
-217 EEVTGHVGDFTVKI
+217 EVSGYVGNFTVKI
-231 RKKARFVD
+231 RKKARSVD
-239 LKKCT
+239 INKCT
-244 GCGSCYSKCPVK
+244 GCGVCYSKCPVK
-256 VSSEFDMGLGTRK
+256 VPSEFDMGLGKRK

-283 VIDRE
+283 VIDRAN
-288 HCLWFTPLET
+288 CLYFKT
-298 KGKQQKDKMSLTGFT
+298 
-313 QKKCGLCQKICPFE
+313 KKCGICKKVCTVG
-327 AINYDSQDEI
+327 AIDYDMKDEI

-342 GAIIVATGFTQ
+342 GAIIVATGFNQ

-365 RYKDVIT
+365 KYKDVIT
-372 GLHFERMVNSSGPTG
+372 GLHFERMINSSGPTG
-387 GKIIRPS
+387 GKVVRPS
-394 DSKEAKDVVFI
+394 DGKEPRDVVFI

-415 GVPYCSRLCCMYIAK
+415 GLSYCSRLCCMYTAK

-439 KDAQGYVFY
+439 KDSQAYVFY

-462 KKVQDEYGAVYLRG
+462 KKVQDEYGAMYLRG

-482 EKDGKLIVRGAD
+482 EKNGKLIVRGAD
-494 TLSGAQIEIKA
+494 TLSGAQVEIKA
-505 DLVVLATGLVAQND
+505 DLVVLATGLVAQKD
-519 ASKLAQMLHIPYD
+519 APSLAQMLHIPYD

-539 AHPKLAPVETITSGI
+539 AHPKLAPVETITSGV

-582 LLIQD
+582 LMVQD
-587 KLEREP
+587 KLAREP
-593 LIAKVNNEL
+593 LIARVNNEL
-602 CSGCQACI
+602 CSGCLACLK
-610 DACPFHAIEAKEIE
+610 ACPFSAIEEDEIE
-624 DRMLK
+624 DRKLR
-629 RKRIVAEVIEGV
+629 RKRTVAKVREAV

-653 MSAIDLEG
+653 MAAIDLEG
-661 FTNMQI
+661 FSNVQI
-667 MEEIEAL
+667 MEEVETL